1 MPVIRPIS
9 DLRNRAK
16 AISALCHR
24 GDEPVFITR
33 NGEGDMVVLSQAHYE
48 RLQAQLDL
56 YRKLAEAEAQVG
68 RRAKRSAHRAVIRRL
83 RDRIT

>member
-16 AISALCHR
+16 AISAICHR
-24 GDEPVFITR
+24 SDEPVFITK
-33 NGEGDMVVLSQAHYE
+33 NGEGNMVVLSQAHYE

-56 YRKLAEAEAQVG
+56 YRKLADAEAQAARRTRTVG
-68 RRAKRSAHRAVIRRL
+68 HRDVIRRL
-83 RDRIT
+83 RARVR